1 MAKKAVKKAA
11 KQKKPRKGV
20 VGDASSPKTT
30 TLLMPPKSTV
40 QSLAKDAAD
49 SKKRTQSISGTL
61 GKKVADAAAN
71 KHLDRKAFG
80 IARGLA
86 DMDDE
91 RLHITYFH
99 LLKYLDDLGVVERAT
114 AQGEMF
120 ESRGLGE
127 GEEES
132 EDDNEAEEAASDDK
146 VVQLGQTR
154 VAREVAEAAG
164 N

>member
-1 MAKKAVKKAA
+1 MAKKAAKKTARKKAP
-11 KQKKPRKGV
+11 KKGV
-20 VGDASSPKTT
+20 VGDASGPETT
-30 TLLMPPKSTV
+30 TLLMPPTSTV
-40 QSLAKDAAD
+40 KLLAKDAAD
-49 SKKRTQSISGTL
+49 SKKRMQSISGTL
-61 GKKVADAAAN
+61 GKKIGDAAAN

-99 LLKYLDDLGVVERAT
+99 LLKYLDDLGVVQRAT

-120 ESRGLGE
+120 ESRGIE
-127 GEEES
+127 DSDET
-132 EDDNEAEEAASDDK
+132 EDDTDGEDASEGK